1 MLIPMVYLT
10 CTVRGSCSGPVVN
23 KDSSADVLTYWNT
36 FPAAVNDLEEK
47 TLNPPFNM
55 YCPPLINA
63 ARVNNTIIYHN
74 DLVYVMN

>member
-1 MLIPMVYLT
+1 MVYLT

-74 DLVYVMN
+74 ECM